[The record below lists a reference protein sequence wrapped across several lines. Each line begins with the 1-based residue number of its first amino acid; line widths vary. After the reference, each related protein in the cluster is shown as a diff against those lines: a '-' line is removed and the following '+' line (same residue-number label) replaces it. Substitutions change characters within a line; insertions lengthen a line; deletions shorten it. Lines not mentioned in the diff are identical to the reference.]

1 MGKSRQS
8 ADLVSDNNIF
18 VDIVN
23 DRVGMGTSVPAGQF
37 HVRNGPAIIGTSSS
51 TGTASQN
58 LQVTGGAYISGN
70 VGIGT
75 TNPGSNLT
83 VIGDGNFTG
92 SLTATT
98 INGALTGTA
107 TTALSVSPNSVGLG
121 TDTTGDYVKDISG
134 TANQITV
141 TSGTGEGSSPT
152 LSVPNQFTAPQD
164 VEITRDLQVNRNLN
178 VNGNITIGGTAA
190 TLFTT
195 EFKVYDP
202 DIVLG
207 FRTDGSGNDISTDNT
222 ANHGGI
228 AVASTEGTPLIQLFD
243 VGIGETNP
251 ATYKKIM
258 WFKSG
263 TFTGLGTD
271 AWISNYAIGIGSTQV
286 PNGVRLSAGGM
297 KVTDTTI
304 SSPQLNITGVSTFT
318 SGPVTVGSAVTLSSG
333 GINVLGVI
341 TATSFVGNGSG
352 LTGAGSTV
360 ADITTNATY
369 YPLFT
374 QTTSGTV
381 TASGVSTNIL
391 RFNPT
396 TGLSAVLSNY
406 SDKINALGNT
416 GTSAT
421 INLANGNFVTATLTG
436 NCQFTFTTGIGTGS
450 QSFTLFLT
458 NDATPSR
465 SITWPVTVK
474 WPGGSTPVRT
484 ETANRTDVY
493 SFFTFDNGVNWYG
506 TLSIYNYA

>member
-23 DRVGMGTSVPAGQF
+23 DRIGMGTAVPVGQF
-37 HVRNGPAIIGTSSS
+37 HVRNGPAIIGSASS

-58 LQVTGGAYISGN
+58 LQVTGGAYISGS

-75 TNPGSNLT
+75 TTPSSNLT

-92 SLTATT
+92 VITASSFSGNTSSAT
-98 INGALTGTA
+98 YA
-107 TTALSVSPNSVGLG
+107 TTAGVATALQNARTFEITGDVIGSAISFDGTGNVSIAATIQPDSVGLG
-121 TDTTGDYVKDISG
+121 TDTTGEYVRNITG

-164 VEITRDLQVNRNLN
+164 VTITRDLQVNRNLN

-207 FRTDGSGNDISTDNT
+207 FRTDGSGNDVSTDNT

-228 AVASTEGTPLIQLFD
+228 AIASTEGTPLIQLFD

-271 AWISNYAIGIGSTQV
+271 AWLSNYAIGIGSTQV
-286 PNGVRLSAGGM
+286 PNGVRLAAGGM

-304 SSPQLNITGVSTFT
+304 SSPELNITGVSTFT
-318 SGPVTVGSAVTLSSG
+318 SGPVIVGSAVTLSSG
-333 GINVLGVI
+333 GINVAGII
-341 TATSFVGNGSG
+341 TASQV
-352 LTGAGSTV
+352 STV
-360 ADITTNATY
+360 LT
-369 YPLFT
+369 
-374 QTTSGTV
+374 
-381 TASGVSTNIL
+381 
-391 RFNPT
+391 
-396 TGLSAVLSNY
+396 NY
-406 SDKINALGNT
+406 SEKINALGNT

-493 SFFTFDNGVNWYG
+493 SFFTFDNGANWYG